1 MLVDFYR
8 VVSPALIARF
18 KGQLVGYS
26 LLWWSLINTIINLH
40 LLCAEREE
48 NVKADIFT
56 AYRALLNMTRAKP
69 LPSQQRQATGE
80 GEAMEVSDR

>member
-1 MLVDFYR
+1 M
-8 VVSPALIARF
+8 
-18 KGQLVGYS
+18 
-26 LLWWSLINTIINLH
+26 
-40 LLCAEREE
+40 
-48 NVKADIFT
+48 KADIFT

>member
-1 MLVDFYR
+1 MCVNF
-8 VVSPALIARF
+8 F
-18 KGQLVGYS
+18 C
-26 LLWWSLINTIINLH
+26 
-40 LLCAEREE
+40 LCAEREE

>member
-1 MLVDFYR
+1 MMYYAHTFDF
-8 VVSPALIARF
+8 
-18 KGQLVGYS
+18 
-26 LLWWSLINTIINLH
+26 
-40 LLCAEREE
+40 AEREE

>member
-1 MLVDFYR
+1 MHV
-8 VVSPALIARF
+8 
-18 KGQLVGYS
+18 S
-26 LLWWSLINTIINLH
+26 LLQVDVQCTVFSV
-40 LLCAEREE
+40 EREE